1 MPKFKDW
8 LGKARDGIGIGAQGV
23 GAAAAHLQQVPVVG
37 SLFVS
42 PVAFVGANI
51 QKGYR
56 DTLAVIHAKK
66 AVSGGD
72 PEKAAEAGLTDEQ
85 KERLEKAAK
94 EVKK

>member
-8 LGKARDGIGIGAQGV
+8 LGKARDAVGVGAEGV

-42 PVAFVGANI
+42 PVAFVGAHI

-66 AVSGGD
+66 AASGGN
-72 PEKAAEAGLTDEQ
+72 PEAAAEAGLTEEE
-85 KERLEKAAK
+85 KERLKKAAK
-94 EVKK
+94 EVK